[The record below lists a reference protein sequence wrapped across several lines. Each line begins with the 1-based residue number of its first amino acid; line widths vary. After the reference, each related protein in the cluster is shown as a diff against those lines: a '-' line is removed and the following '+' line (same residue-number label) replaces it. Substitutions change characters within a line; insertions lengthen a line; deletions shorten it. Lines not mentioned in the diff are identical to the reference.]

1 MQLAAVLAFVF
12 SRNLWLNVAS
22 TCFSTRGWPIQFSD
36 ARRHLF
42 TRDDAAK
49 GAVLDSLIFAPQ
61 PGATQSFELTL
72 LHSIGASV
80 ARVFEGLALQGAC
93 RRTAKARPMSQLCP
107 NTSKYNILQN
117 KATQVLP
124 CSKTIQRP
132 QMLPDLVQDCCIGDA
147 WSRAPFFIKALL
159 K

>member
-72 LHSIGASV
+72 LHSIGALV

-107 NTSKYNILQN
+107 NTSKYNVHAIWRHWYFIGGFCFKTFQLPQN
-117 KATQVLP
+117 R
-124 CSKTIQRP
+124 SKI
-132 QMLPDLVQDCCIGDA
+132 A
-147 WSRAPFFIKALL
+147 ASWASFFSAVSSSAVA
-159 K
+159 